1 MNGTGLLG
9 HFALALKWIHYHM
22 LEIGGFHLDSFL
34 GNSALMPFNG
44 LLSFPLTYCLAWLAG
59 LLPPSDPI
67 LILRRLRVGGG
78 RALPSLPPA
87 PPCWDN

>member
-1 MNGTGLLG
+1 MKRDYPYLFHSDDSVIDNPREREAAKALNGTGLLG

-44 LLSFPLTYCLAWLAG
+44 LLSFPSHIA
-59 LLPPSDPI
+59 
-67 LILRRLRVGGG
+67 
-78 RALPSLPPA
+78 
-87 PPCWDN
+87 